1 MRTNRLQN
9 IDSTRLSAEIRRSI
23 HAQLFDL
30 GQGAREVA
38 RRNGINDRAAIAVAL
53 EVERERAAVREAKI
67 WRAARLSAL
76 SRPTVH

>member
-1 MRTNRLQN
+1 MKTNRLQN
-9 IDSTRLSAEIRRSI
+9 IDKAWLTAEVRRSI

-67 WRAARLSAL
+67 WRGARLSAL
-76 SRPTVH
+76 ARPTIN